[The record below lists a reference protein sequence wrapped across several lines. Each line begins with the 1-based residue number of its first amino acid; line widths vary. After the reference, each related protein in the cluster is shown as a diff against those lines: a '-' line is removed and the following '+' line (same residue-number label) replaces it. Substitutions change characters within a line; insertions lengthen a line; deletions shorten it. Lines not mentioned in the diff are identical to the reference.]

1 MDVLAA
7 NLTAN
12 QIIET
17 ILQTQHIDQT
27 NIRPQTIIYATI
39 FWLLVLRVNCLIYMT
54 DQGQREFAEEGM
66 IWDLKAEEER
76 EVNGMVEFGEREW
89 EMCGYVVVVLGLA
102 WGLEMFG

>member
-1 MDVLAA
+1 
-7 NLTAN
+7 
-12 QIIET
+12 
-17 ILQTQHIDQT
+17 
-27 NIRPQTIIYATI
+27 
-39 FWLLVLRVNCLIYMT
+39 MT